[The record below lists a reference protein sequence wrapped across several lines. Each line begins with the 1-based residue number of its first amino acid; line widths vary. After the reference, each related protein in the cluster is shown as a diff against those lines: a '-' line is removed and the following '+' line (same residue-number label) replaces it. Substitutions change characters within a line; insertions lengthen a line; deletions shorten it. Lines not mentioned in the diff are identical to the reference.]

1 MYHLPTTDPFVG
13 PGELVLI
20 LDEGMEGRGKERDS
34 GGRGTR
40 GEGGGEKRER
50 EGEEREEK
58 WGERERGREK
68 GAEWEREWE
77 GDREKGRMLTSFSG
91 VQFFFASSYGL
102 SQSKSSEYWQD
113 HFLLI
118 FL

>member
-20 LDEGMEGRGKERDS
+20 LDEGMKGRGKERDS

-40 GEGGGEKRER
+40 GEGGVENRER

-58 WGERERGREK
+58 WGERERKRE
-68 GAEWEREWE
+68 GSRVGEGVGGGQREGE
-77 GDREKGRMLTSFSG
+77 NADI
-91 VQFFFASSYGL
+91 FFWCAV
-102 SQSKSSEYWQD
+102 
-113 HFLLI
+113 FLHLFI
-118 FL
+118 WAFTKQKL